1 MATTD
6 LDVETAVTALETLE
20 ELIDRQRERV
30 HALARRLRPGLTD
43 ADLRNLHAF
52 PDVHQDPTF
61 EFEDG
66 QLAGLRA
73 ARFALQARLLGR
85 TLAQG

>member
-6 LDVETAVTALETLE
+6 LDLETAMAALETLE
-20 ELIDRQRERV
+20 ELIARQRAKV
-30 HALARRLRPGLTD
+30 HAAARRLRPGLTD
-43 ADLRNLHAF
+43 ADLANLHAF

-66 QLAGLRA
+66 QLAGLLA
-73 ARFALQARLLGR
+73 ARIALHARLLGEGV
-85 TLAQG
+85 AQG